1 MNSENL
7 DKLKNKNII
16 DYIKK
21 NTNLIED
28 MSYRKLKFRDDF
40 IDLVFVD
47 SLCSTDL
54 ISNYVIKSIE
64 ELNMLDAEDF
74 LGEKSNIKKDD
85 KKLKWK
91 KYIENKTQNKDD
103 TSDLNLVLK
112 YILEKISINNV
123 KEIDVKK
130 DDIFYYLFSGFSLLI
145 YRGDILA
152 LETKKG
158 LDRSINV
165 PTTENNVKGPKD
177 SFIESYITNVGLI
190 RKRLK
195 TEKLLLEEK
204 KLGRCT
210 KTKIGIMYISNI
222 AKKEIVNTIKA
233 KLDKIDI
240 DGIINS
246 NQIIELLIQ
255 KRKSDFPTIISTE
268 KPDIVCNFLLQGRI
282 ALIIENSPF
291 VLILPAFLTDFINN
305 IDDKYLLNTNT
316 FLTRIVRYIAF
327 ILTLV
332 TPAFYVALITFDQES
347 IPTDLLI
354 SFAIQRDGVPF
365 PAFFEG
371 ILMILSF
378 EILRETDY
386 RVPNATGNTLSI
398 VGALILGDAAVSA
411 GIVSPIMIIV
421 IAVTMISGLMFSDIN
436 MVNALRSWRL
446 IFLIF
451 SSVAGLYGIGIC
463 TIFLII
469 KLCDISSEDKPF
481 MYPIAPMELS
491 VLKEEVISR
500 KNFYD
505 DNKRQHILTNNIT
518 KMKIKK

>member
-1 MNSENL
+1 MSNSNL

-16 DYIKK
+16 DYIKN
-21 NTNLIED
+21 NTSLVED
-28 MSYRKLKFRDDF
+28 MVYRKIKFKDEF

-54 ISNYVIKSIE
+54 ISNFVIRSIE
-64 ELNMLDAEDF
+64 ELNTFDDEELINSNKSKLD
-74 LGEKSNIKKDD
+74 GKS
-85 KKLKWK
+85 KWK
-91 KYIENKTQNKDD
+91 KYLKEKTKLEGNNEE
-103 TSDLNLVLK
+103 LNVVLN
-112 YILEKISINNV
+112 YILEKVSINNV
-123 KEIDVKK
+123 KKIDIKK
-130 DDIFYYLFSGFSLLI
+130 DDMFYFLFSGFTLLI
-145 YRGDILA
+145 YNGDILA
-152 LETKKG
+152 LETKKN
-158 LDRSINV
+158 LDRSINT
-165 PTTENNVKGPKD
+165 PTSENNIKGPKD
-177 SFIESYITNVGLI
+177 SFIENYITNIGLI

-210 KTKIGIMYISNI
+210 KTKVGIMYISNI
-222 AKKEIVNTIKA
+222 ARKEIVEDIKV

-240 DGIINS
+240 DGILTT
-246 NQIIELLIQ
+246 NQVMELLIE
-255 KRKSDFPTIISTE
+255 KRKYDFPTILSTE
-268 KPDIVCNFLLQGRI
+268 KPDLICNFLLQGRV

-291 VLILPAFLTDFINN
+291 VLVLPAFLTDFINN
-305 IDDKYLLNTNT
+305 IDDKYLLNTNVV
-316 FLTRIVRYIAF
+316 FTRIVRYIAF

-332 TPAFYVALITFDQES
+332 TPAFYIALITFDQES

-371 ILMILSF
+371 LLMILSF

-421 IAVTMISGLMFSDIN
+421 IAVTMISGLMFSDVN

-451 SSVAGLYGIGIC
+451 SSIAGLYGIGIC
-463 TIFLII
+463 TIFFIV
-469 KLCDISSEDKPF
+469 KLCDIFSANKPYS
-481 MYPIAPMELS
+481 YPIAPMKFS
-491 VLKEEVISR
+491 IFKEEVFSR
-500 KNFYD
+500 KNFFK
-505 DNKRQHILTNNIT
+505 DNQRQRILTDNLT

>member
-112 YILEKISINNV
+112 YILEKIYINNV

-158 LDRSINV
+158 LDRTINV

-177 SFIESYITNVGLI
+177 SFIEGYITNVGLI

-210 KTKIGIMYISNI
+210 KTKIGI
-222 AKKEIVNTIKA
+222 
-233 KLDKIDI
+233 
-240 DGIINS
+240 
-246 NQIIELLIQ
+246 
-255 KRKSDFPTIISTE
+255 KS
-268 KPDIVCNFLLQGRI
+268 
-282 ALIIENSPF
+282 
-291 VLILPAFLTDFINN
+291 
-305 IDDKYLLNTNT
+305 Y
-316 FLTRIVRYIAF
+316 
-327 ILTLV
+327 
-332 TPAFYVALITFDQES
+332 
-347 IPTDLLI
+347 
-354 SFAIQRDGVPF
+354 
-365 PAFFEG
+365 FF
-371 ILMILSF
+371 
-378 EILRETDY
+378 
-386 RVPNATGNTLSI
+386 
-398 VGALILGDAAVSA
+398 
-411 GIVSPIMIIV
+411 
-421 IAVTMISGLMFSDIN
+421 
-436 MVNALRSWRL
+436 
-446 IFLIF
+446 
-451 SSVAGLYGIGIC
+451 
-463 TIFLII
+463 
-469 KLCDISSEDKPF
+469 
-481 MYPIAPMELS
+481 
-491 VLKEEVISR
+491 
-500 KNFYD
+500 
-505 DNKRQHILTNNIT
+505 
-518 KMKIKK
+518 